1 MRTVLEPSSSSSS
14 VVGRDIYS
22 SAKERTPSC
31 DDALSS
37 FFPPPV
43 IKSERCTLKRRRRRR
58 RGMVGQCTIASTRRR
73 PGIQT
78 GGTRRRRVG
87 RVRRQGEN
95 PGTLLSGDACL
106 PALSDVPPRHARPR
120 GSKIHPIFLAFRRPP
135 RRAHPRGAMI
145 VPSCWGYLR
154 IARSHPTMLLGLCIS
169 PLLVGFSRE
178 SKEEK
183 FVPLSLSRR
192 WISSCIFQL
201 VMNVAS
207 YYHYIT
213 VDQRKEM

>member
-43 IKSERCTLKRRRRRR
+43 IKSERCTLKRRRRR
-58 RGMVGQCTIASTRRR
+58 GMVGQCTIASTRRR

-87 RVRRQGEN
+87 RVRRQGKN
-95 PGTLLSGDACL
+95 PGTLLSGYACL

-120 GSKIHPIFLAFRRPP
+120 GSKIHPIFVAFRRPP

-145 VPSCWGYLR
+145 IPSCWGYLR
-154 IARSHPTMLLGLCIS
+154 IARSHPTMLLGLCIF
-169 PLLVGFSRE
+169 PLVSLANQKRKSLF
-178 SKEEK
+178 
-183 FVPLSLSRR
+183 LSLSRR
-192 WISSCIFQL
+192 WISLCIFQL

-207 YYHYIT
+207 YYHNIT
-213 VDQRKEM
+213 VDQRKGM

>member
-43 IKSERCTLKRRRRRR
+43 IKSERGTLKRRRR

-87 RVRRQGEN
+87 RVRRQGKN
-95 PGTLLSGDACL
+95 PGTLLSGYACL
-106 PALSDVPPRHARPR
+106 PSVSDVPPGMPVLEARRSIP
-120 GSKIHPIFLAFRRPP
+120 SFWPFDVPP
-135 RRAHPRGAMI
+135 A
-145 VPSCWGYLR
+145 VPTLE
-154 IARSHPTMLLGLCIS
+154 AR
-169 PLLVGFSRE
+169 
-178 SKEEK
+178 
-183 FVPLSLSRR
+183 
-192 WISSCIFQL
+192 
-201 VMNVAS
+201 
-207 YYHYIT
+207 
-213 VDQRKEM
+213 